1 MSDYLTTQ
9 IITYMG
15 NKRKLLSKIEEI
27 IVSLEKENGRKLT
40 MGDGFSGSGVVSRL
54 FKGHAS
60 KLYSNDIADYSETLN
75 KAFLSN
81 VSEEDLK
88 KIRKYVNTA
97 NKHADNLTEKYASTI
112 QRSLPAFEFEW
123 LQGSH
128 KSTRERRREW

>member
-1 MSDYLTTQ
+1 MTDYLTTQ

-88 KIRKYVNTA
+88 KSVQK
-97 NKHADNLTEKYASTI
+97 
-112 QRSLPAFEFEW
+112 EW
-123 LQGSH
+123 
-128 KSTRERRREW
+128 W